1 MAADPEILD
10 KEDRRNVSRAQATLR
25 YLSPLHQTKLTIPL
39 KNVNFVTNTIPNDSL
54 RVNLARLTRYGYYI
68 EVNDWV
74 LPYGPFPWKRA

>member
-10 KEDRRNVSRAQATLR
+10 KEDRRNVSRAKATLH
-25 YLSPLHQTKLTIPL
+25 YLPPPPNQINDSAQK
-39 KNVNFVTNTIPNDSL
+39 VNFVTNTIPNDSP
-54 RVNLARLTRYGYYI
+54 RANRARLTRCGYYI